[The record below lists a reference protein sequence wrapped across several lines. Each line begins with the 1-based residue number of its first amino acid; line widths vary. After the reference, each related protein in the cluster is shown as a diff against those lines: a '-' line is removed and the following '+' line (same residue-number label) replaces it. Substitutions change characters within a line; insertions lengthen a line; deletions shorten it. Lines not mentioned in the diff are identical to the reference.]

1 MRHFSFSRHSQF
13 CCHHFMYSTFTR
25 TPIQTLHTHEQVPG
39 MCEEEDRRW
48 LAQTLG
54 PLATGNETD
63 PTLLDAART
72 AYNAKV
78 WKECGMSKN
87 EIAAAYPW
95 ARHFGAG
102 FSDKVGADNIGW
114 HRVRPSST
122 SPLHSSCLTRLT
134 AYSFAPPPPAPMAF
148 SSLRVNILTTRLC

>member
-1 MRHFSFSRHSQF
+1 
-13 CCHHFMYSTFTR
+13 
-25 TPIQTLHTHEQVPG
+25 

-114 HRVRPSST
+114 HRVRSVFDFATAFLVS
-122 SPLHSSCLTRLT
+122 HSINRLF
-134 AYSFAPPPPAPMAF
+134 FAPPAPMAF

>member
-1 MRHFSFSRHSQF
+1 
-13 CCHHFMYSTFTR
+13 
-25 TPIQTLHTHEQVPG
+25 

-114 HRVRPSST
+114 HRVRSVFDFATAFLVS
-122 SPLHSSCLTRLT
+122 HSINRLF
-134 AYSFAPPPPAPMAF
+134 FAPPRTYGLLF
-148 SSLRVNILTTRLC
+148 SSRKHSDDAPVLTSNSNSVVD